1 MNLSVFPVIQCS
13 VFNEKSIRIPENT
26 GDRKLAWIV
35 SKEYGEN
42 YQQAGSAAVISSNDK
57 HTSTRGAATHI
68 LHSFLDPDSSLTRFP
83 TPNTNVSEQATTW
96 CFITHYVVC
105 LFMVAS
111 INCAILPQIKRYNSF
126 FLFFLVWVISCPT
139 LNVAISWV
147 LFVTFFFISF
157 GPHYLSSE
165 LLFYY
170 NYLFCLYID
179 IY

>member
-13 VFNEKSIRIPENT
+13 VFDEKSIRIPENT

-35 SKEYGEN
+35 STEYGEN
-42 YQQAGSAAVISSNDK
+42 HQQAGSAAVISSNDK

-68 LHSFLDPDSSLTRFP
+68 LHSYLDPDSSLTRFP

-96 CFITHYVVC
+96 CLLLTMLCV
-105 LFMVAS
+105 FMVAS
-111 INCAILPQIKRYNSF
+111 INCAILPQIKRFNSYFFF
-126 FLFFLVWVISCPT
+126 FLLWVIFCPT
-139 LNVAISWV
+139 LNVAISRV

-170 NYLFCLYID
+170 NYLFCLCIN